1 MFKRLKSKMR
11 MGRCHMFLL
20 FSALFLILVSLG
32 LIVTS
37 ITTDFWYDVD
47 GNNSPDPVVQR
58 NFSYTIGMW
67 RRCYK
72 KGIPSGKQVDNHN
85 K

>member
-1 MFKRLKSKMR
+1 MAR
-11 MGRCHMFLL
+11 MGRCHLCLL

-37 ITTDFWYDVD
+37 ITTDFWYEVD
-47 GNNSPDPVVQR
+47 GGASPDPVVKR
-58 NFSYTIGMW
+58 NFSYSIGMW

-72 KGIPSGKQVDNHN
+72 RGIPLGEYWQVTDVHTP
-85 K
+85 